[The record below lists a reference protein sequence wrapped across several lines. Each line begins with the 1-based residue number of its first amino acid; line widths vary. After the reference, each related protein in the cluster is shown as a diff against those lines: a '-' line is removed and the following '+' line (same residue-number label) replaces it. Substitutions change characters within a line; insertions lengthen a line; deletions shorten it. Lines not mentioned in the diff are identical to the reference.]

1 MANLDRYR
9 FHGDKC
15 VGRVVVA
22 DCSRRRPAGDVDA
35 VDFAGRFRKAVDEIL
50 ALLRRPA
57 RTLAQDNQLEHD
69 AIRKLNER
77 NAEFWKGRVS

>member
-1 MANLDRYR
+1 MTR
-9 FHGDKC
+9 FRHHGDAI
-15 VGRVVVA
+15 VA
-22 DCSRRRPAGDVDA
+22 RIAVNDCPRRRPAGDVAA

-57 RTLAQDNQLEHD
+57 RTLAQDNRLEHD